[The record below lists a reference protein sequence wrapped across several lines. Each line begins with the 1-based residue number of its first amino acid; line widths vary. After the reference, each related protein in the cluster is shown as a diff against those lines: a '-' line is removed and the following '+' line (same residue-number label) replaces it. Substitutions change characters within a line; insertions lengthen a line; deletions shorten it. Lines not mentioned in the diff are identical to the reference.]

1 MRLTRSQKEGK
12 PACPCFKKADLSWDL
27 CILREIDPI
36 TIATPE
42 LATAIH
48 WPLLSSIQ
56 VLTIMSVDSSDSS
69 GRTTQSTSK
78 PQSRASSSTTQS
90 TSSKSESR
98 PSSSKASSL
107 RGPHVK
113 LEPVDGPSWTIKES
127 PLIAAGGGTGKGM
140 FATRLISAGE
150 VILTDMP
157 MLMLKSPYANGEDD
171 PVWSIDDRPHEIPP
185 KDVYKAFK
193 KLSTDDQLYCLTVL
207 SHVAT
212 SDKQLL
218 NSAKDV
224 KLEAKSHDELIE
236 AGKILAIWENN
247 VLQAEGELQILCRN
261 VSRIN
266 HSCVPNAV
274 HTWVSQTVRSARK
287 AEEYTGI

>member
-1 MRLTRSQKEGK
+1 
-12 PACPCFKKADLSWDL
+12 
-27 CILREIDPI
+27 
-36 TIATPE
+36 
-42 LATAIH
+42 
-48 WPLLSSIQ
+48 
-56 VLTIMSVDSSDSS
+56 
-69 GRTTQSTSK
+69 
-78 PQSRASSSTTQS
+78 
-90 TSSKSESR
+90 
-98 PSSSKASSL
+98 
-107 RGPHVK
+107 
-113 LEPVDGPSWTIKES
+113 
-127 PLIAAGGGTGKGM
+127 M

-266 HSCVPNAV
+266 PVCP
-274 HTWVSQTVRSARK
+274 TQFIL
-287 AEEYTGI
+287 G